1 MQTNAS
7 KEKTSILPFIFKVAS
22 PFKFHILGQLIIAV
36 IWAIDLSFRPYLVKV
51 ILNRTT
57 YLDPEQAIDSLLPPV
72 ALYVFMSALIVT
84 VFRFYD
90 WLFTKFRPALRAHIT
105 SHSMS
110 HILNQSHSYYQ
121 NNFAGSIANKINDIS
136 NGVIEIIHIFVDRF
150 FSNALGLIIA
160 AYTIGQVETKF
171 ASALIIWVVLIIT
184 VTLSASK
191 KFIETSDAAAEAKSK
206 FTGQIVDVVSNIMS
220 VRLFSGKIFEQT
232 FLKKTMSNFIQ
243 AVQRRDI
250 LFLKIDFFQGITFVA
265 LQALCLWWLI
275 LGIKQGNITAG
286 DFALILN
293 INTSIVGALWALT
306 YDIRNCGEAIGNVKQ
321 GLRTIMAPIEIPDS
335 YEAKRLKVTKGEINF
350 ENIVFH
356 YKNDSPLFDNLSVTI
371 KPKQKVGLVGFSG
384 SGKTTFVNLILRL
397 FNINVGTIFI
407 DGQDIRHVSQD
418 SLRQAISMIPQDSS
432 LFHRSLLENI
442 RYGRLDA
449 TDEEVIE
456 AAKKAHAH
464 DFIMDQPEGYDSLV
478 GERGIKLSGGQRQR
492 IAIARAI
499 LKNAPILILDEA
511 TSALDSITEHKIQ
524 ESIEDLMQG
533 KTTLIIAHRLST
545 LLQMDRIIVFD
556 EGRIV
561 EDGSHEELLTREG
574 LYKTL
579 WEAQV
584 GGFLPQKKTNLGLS
598 SQLDTSE

>member
-1 MQTNAS
+1 MQKS
-7 KEKTSILPFIFKVAS
+7 KSNDSIPILPFLFKVAR
-22 PFKFHILGQLIIAV
+22 PFKYHVLGQLIIAI
-36 IWAIDLSFRPYLVKV
+36 IWAVDLSFRPYLIKV

-57 YLDPEQAIDSLLPPV
+57 EIQPEQAIESLLPPV
-72 ALYVFMSALIVT
+72 ALYIFMSGLVVV

-105 SHSMS
+105 DYSMN
-110 HILNQSHSYYQ
+110 HILNHSHSYYQ
-121 NNFAGSIANKINDIS
+121 NNFAGSLANKINDIS
-136 NGVIEIIHIFVDRF
+136 NGILDIIHIFVDRF
-150 FSNALGLIIA
+150 FSHALAIFIA
-160 AYTIGQVETKF
+160 AYTIGQIQSRF
-171 ASALIIWVVLIIT
+171 AIALIGWVVLILIAT
-184 VTLSASK
+184 VAASK

-220 VRLFSGKIFEQT
+220 VRLFAGKIFEQS
-232 FLKKTMSNFIQ
+232 FLKQTMNNFVQ
-243 AVQRRDI
+243 AVQKRDI
-250 LFLKIDFFQGITFVA
+250 LFLKFDFFQGSTFVL

-275 LGIKQGNITAG
+275 IGIKEHTLTAG

-306 YDIRNCGEAIGNVKQ
+306 YDIRNFGEAIGNVKQ
-321 GLRTIMAPIEIPDS
+321 GLRTIMAPLEIEDKRG
-335 YEAKRLKVTKGEINF
+335 AKNLTVTQGEINF

-356 YKNDSPLFDNLSVTI
+356 YKNDHPLFDNLSVAI

-397 FNINVGTIFI
+397 FDINAGSIFI
-407 DGQDIRHVSQD
+407 DGQDIRHVTQD
-418 SLRQAISMIPQDSS
+418 SLRESISMIPQDSA
-432 LFHRSLLENI
+432 LFHRSLMENI

-456 AAKKAHAH
+456 AAKRAHAH
-464 DFIMDQPEGYDSLV
+464 NFILQQPEGYNSLV

-511 TSALDSITEHKIQ
+511 TSALDSVTEHKIQ

-556 EGRIV
+556 EGKII
-561 EDGSHEELLTREG
+561 EDGTHEELLARDG
-574 LYKTL
+574 MYKTL

-584 GGFLPQKKTNLGLS
+584 GGFLPEKKENSGLHA
-598 SQLDTSE
+598 QLEATE